1 MIKRNKTVLSESH
14 LETGNI
20 AWYVSTNGSDYS
32 FLSELINSELK
43 IYDCSGSVTLD
54 FSCEKPSHI
63 DKRIEKIDVLIKELE
78 SMKEAFVDAKKSLE
92 RKYYY

>member
-1 MIKRNKTVLSESH
+1 MIKRNKTFLSQGH

-20 AWYVSTNGSDYS
+20 AWYVSTEGEYT
-32 FLSELINSELK
+32 FLSELVNSELK
-43 IYDCSGSVTLD
+43 ISDCSSSVTLD

-63 DKRIEKIDVLIKELE
+63 DKRISKIDILIKELE
-78 SMKEAFVDAKKSLE
+78 SMKEGFVDAKKSLG

>member
-1 MIKRNKTVLSESH
+1 MIKRNKTFLSQGH

-20 AWYVSTNGSDYS
+20 SWYVSTDGEFS
-32 FLSELINSELK
+32 FVSEVISSELK
-43 IYDCSGSVTLD
+43 ISDCSGSVTLD

-63 DKRIEKIDVLIKELE
+63 DKRIEKIDILIKELE
-78 SMKEAFVDAKKSLE
+78 SMKEGFVDAKKSLE